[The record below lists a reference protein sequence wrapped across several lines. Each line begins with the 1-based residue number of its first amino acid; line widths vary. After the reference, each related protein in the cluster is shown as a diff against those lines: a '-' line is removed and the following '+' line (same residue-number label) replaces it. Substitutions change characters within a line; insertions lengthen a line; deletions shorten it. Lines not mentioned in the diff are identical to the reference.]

1 MKIGYRLRTLAFI
14 AGFVVIAPLAAL
26 VLKTPWGHLLSNLSD
41 LSAVK
46 LSLWTSL
53 LATLFALLLGVPL
66 AWVLAKSSK
75 NIVGVIR
82 PLILAPIVL
91 PPTVAG
97 LALLALF
104 GRSGVLGKPLYDLT
118 GITLPFTSVA
128 VVLSGLFVA
137 LPFVVLICESSFR
150 NLPREIEDAAVIDR
164 VSGGELF
171 AKIVIPQSI
180 NTIIT
185 AGLLAWARAIGEFGA
200 TLMFAGSFPNSTQT
214 WPMYIYQQLDV
225 DVESA
230 YSYAILMLLVAISI
244 VFILRK
250 QLRATF
256 R

>member
-1 MKIGYRLRTLAFI
+1 MKPGFFIRLLALLASFSI
-14 AGFVVIAPLAAL
+14 IAPLVAL
-26 VLKTPWGHLLSNLSD
+26 ILKTPWGHFHNKLSD

-46 LSLWTSL
+46 LSLWTSTA
-53 LATLFALLLGVPL
+53 ATLLALLLGVPL

-75 NIVGVIR
+75 NFSNFLR

-104 GRSGVLGKPLYDLT
+104 GRSGVIGKPLYEAT
-118 GITLPFTSVA
+118 KITLPFTSVA

-137 LPFVVLICESSFR
+137 LPFVVLVCESNFR
-150 NLPREIEDAAVIDR
+150 NLPREIEDAAIIDR
-164 VSGGELF
+164 VSGSELF
-171 AKIVIPQSI
+171 AKIVIPQSKNI
-180 NTIIT
+180 IIT

-200 TLMFAGSFPNSTQT
+200 TLMFAGSFPGETQT

-230 YSYAILMLLVAISI
+230 YSYAFLMLIVAVTI
-244 VFILRK
+244 VFLLRK
-250 QLRATF
+250 ELRAAF
-256 R
+256 K